1 MRSLKSQVLG
11 FLNSGGYRS
20 AKSAQDVVLVRSR
33 SYRWSSGEIDRN
45 RIMLG
50 SFSGFEIEE
59 IPEGVLVRFAGP
71 GREETRSL
79 DGYARVLGNCGLQV
93 ERGPDP
99 QHAGREVIRAFPKP

>member
-1 MRSLKSQVLG
+1 MRSLKTQVLG

-20 AKSAQDVVLVRSR
+20 AKSAQDAGLVRSR
-33 SYRWSSGEIDRN
+33 SYRWSSGEIDQN

-59 IPEGVLVRFAGP
+59 IPEGSLVRVAGT
-71 GREETRSL
+71 GRERTRAL
-79 DGYARVLGNCGLQV
+79 DGSAQVPGNCGFQV

-99 QHAGREVIRAFPKP
+99 QHAGREVNRVFAKP

>member
-1 MRSLKSQVLG
+1 MRSLKTQVLG

-71 GREETRSL
+71 GVRKPDRST
-79 DGYARVLGNCGLQV
+79 GTHECSATAASRSN
-93 ERGPDP
+93 
-99 QHAGREVIRAFPKP
+99 EVRIRSMQDVR